1 MNRVATSFSY
11 SSVLDNLM
19 KAQLKAQQANEQVSS
34 QKVAN
39 SLKGYANSAE
49 TLLATRT
56 IQTRVQGFLDQSETL
71 ASKLDSQNLAL
82 TQVADAAGD
91 AKQAIMD
98 ALANNR
104 GEALMNQLSSLFAS
118 ASESLNAKFGGRY
131 LFAGGQSE
139 TTPVTAQKLS
149 DLTAGPV
156 ANVFKNDGLKTV
168 SRLDETSTIQTG
180 FLADELGTGLF
191 TAFRDV
197 QAYVEANGPFTGQ
210 LTTAQANFLQGM
222 LDDFDGARTS
232 LTNAAAANGLLQNR
246 VDKTIESQEAR
257 KLMLDGLVG
266 GITDADMPKA
276 ISELEKAQV
285 AVQASAQVFNSLS
298 QSSLLG
304 LLK

>member
-246 VDKTIESQEAR
+246 VEKTIESQEAR

-266 GITDADMPKA
+266 GITDANMPKA